1 MGKHTAVRMCV
12 ACRTMR
18 PTEELIRF
26 VRELETGEVM
36 PDTDKKLFGRGA
48 YICKNS
54 ECIRLAAKRK
64 GLERHFKRPVSAEV
78 YSAAEDWIINQGQ
91 NDRKG

>member
-26 VRELETGEVM
+26 VRDFETGEVIL
-36 PDTDKKLFGRGA
+36 DADKKRFGRGA
-48 YICKNS
+48 YICRNS
-54 ECIRLAAKRK
+54 ECVRFAAKKK
-64 GLERHFKRPVSAEV
+64 GLERHFKRPVSVEV
-78 YSAAEDWIINQGQ
+78 YSAAEEKINQG
-91 NDRKG
+91 